1 MVCFAQWLKE
11 FLTPFFNLNYFPM
24 KRNVKMM
31 GLLSLLF
38 VLGGMFLVGEAS
50 AQTQQVGQLALIS
63 PNGKSWVSAPQAKQV
78 VSQEI
83 NLLTIKL
90 NQLIQQGASDKD
102 IRLAKIE
109 LLLWLN
115 IQENLNAGMPVGHA
129 LEAAYARLNSPTK
142 STGGNN
148 PNDPPNKQAILQGW
162 YDNAVTKLT
171 A

>member
-1 MVCFAQWLKE
+1 VAQGISN
-11 FLTPFFNLNYFPM
+11 TIFFNLNYFPM

-50 AQTQQVGQLALIS
+50 AQTQQAAQLTVIS
-63 PNGKSWVSAPQAKQV
+63 PNGKSWVPVAQANQV

-83 NLLTIKL
+83 SLLTTKL

-102 IRLAKIE
+102 VRLAKAE
-109 LLLWLN
+109 LLLWLT
-115 IQENLNAGMPVGHA
+115 IQEYLNSGMPVGHA
-129 LEAAYARLNSPTK
+129 LEAAYARFNSPSK
-142 STGGNN
+142 AWAGGNQN
-148 PNDPPNKQAILQGW
+148 LDPGKVAILEGW
-162 YDNAVTKLT
+162 YNNAVGKLT